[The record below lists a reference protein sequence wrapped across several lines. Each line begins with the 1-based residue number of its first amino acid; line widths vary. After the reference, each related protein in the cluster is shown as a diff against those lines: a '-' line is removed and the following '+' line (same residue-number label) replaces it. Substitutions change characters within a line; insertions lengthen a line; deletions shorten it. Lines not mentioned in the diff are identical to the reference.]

1 NPADE
6 RDWTALTGSLG
17 LLYRVAEPVAVV
29 LNVGRGYRAPS
40 AFELYANGVHEGTIR
55 FERGNAALEEET
67 SFNTDLALR
76 VQTGAVNAEAGVFH
90 NRIANYI
97 YPDPTGAV
105 DPESGFQVY
114 DYVQGEARLMGVEAS
129 ADVH

>member
-1 NPADE
+1 
-6 RDWTALTGSLG
+6 
-17 LLYRVAEPVAVV
+17 
-29 LNVGRGYRAPS
+29 
-40 AFELYANGVHEGTIR
+40 
-55 FERGNAALEEET
+55 ERGNPALEEET

-97 YPDPTGAV
+97 YPDPTGAI

-129 ADVH
+129 AEFHPAEWLHIRTAADYTKGDNLDTDQPLPFVAPFRAQLSARAELGS